1 MDRYLEIFDVIYEI
15 KDKISDQQYLFLN
28 ERVKELIDKYNGM
41 LNYNYIDSSESSD
54 GLYDLSDSSSLSD
67 SSEYSEG
74 LSGLF

>member
-1 MDRYLEIFDVIYEI
+1 MDRYLEIFYVIYEI

-41 LNYNYIDSSESSD
+41 INYNYIYSSESSD

-74 LSGLF
+74 LSVLF